1 MPSVLPLD
9 RMTTGEKLR
18 VMEEIWDDLCRT
30 PEDVA
35 SPAWHEDVLRGRE
48 KRVREGDA
56 QFTDWSQAKREI
68 REAAQ

>member
-30 PEDVA
+30 PEEVA

-48 KRVREGDA
+48 KRVRAGDA